1 MKKQLIIISALLF
14 SLSGFSQGIEFEHG
28 SWKEV
33 LEKAQQTNKP
43 IFVDVYTSWCGPCKK
58 MSKDIFPLTEV
69 GKVYNANFVCY
80 QIDAEKGDGVEI
92 AKKYEVK
99 SYPTYLFLK
108 SDGTLFSRSLGSMEA
123 EKFIAVSKTAIADMN
138 EPKSIAEWEKEYAE
152 KKNDPAFLL
161 DYMNK
166 RSKLGKSNTQLFDE
180 YLKLIPEERRTSD
193 TIVELYKKEERYLS
207 VNTLA
212 YTNLQKNQDKF
223 VSKIY
228 GLVYVYLADGVMNS
242 LHEAAKLKDSLLLT
256 TTIQAY
262 DLLSPYMKSLKS
274 KNELYMEYYKQVGD
288 SDKYLKYATDFC
300 NNQLMKIS
308 NDSIDKKDLIF
319 AQIIEKQINSGA
331 LAKLDSTQL
340 AQLKEFS
347 SHAERDKISQNL
359 NNIAWE
365 IFEKVS
371 NKNALQNALIWSG
384 RSLELS
390 PNKAAWL
397 DTYAN
402 LLYKQGQKEE
412 AIAKEEEA
420 LHHANTEEYKWF
432 EKTLVK
438 MKSGEKTWEN

>member
-28 SWKEV
+28 TWKEV
-33 LEKAQQTNKP
+33 LQKAQQSNKP
-43 IFVDVYTSWCGPCKK
+43 IFIDVYTSWCGPCKK

-69 GKVYNANFVCY
+69 GKVYNANFICY
-80 QIDAEKGDGVEI
+80 QIDAEKGDGIEI

-99 SYPTYLFLK
+99 AYPTYLFLK
-108 SDGTLFSRSLGSMEA
+108 NDGTLFSRSVGSMEV
-123 EKFIAVSKTAIADMN
+123 EKFIAISKTALTEMN
-138 EPKSIAEWEKEYAE
+138 DPKSIAMWEKEYVE

-166 RSKLGKSNTQLFDE
+166 RSKLGKSNNQLFDE
-180 YLKLIPEERRTSD
+180 YLKSIPEERRTSD
-193 TIVELYKKEERYLS
+193 TIVELYKKEERYLN
-207 VNTLA
+207 VNSLA
-212 YTNLQKNQDKF
+212 YKNLQKYQDKF

-242 LHEAAKLKDSLLLT
+242 IKEAAKLKDSQLLT

-262 DLLSPYMKSLKS
+262 DLLSPYLKSLKS

-288 SDKYLKYATDFC
+288 SEKYMKYATDFC

-308 NDSIDKKDLIF
+308 KDSIDKKDLIF
-319 AQIIEKQINSGA
+319 AEIIEKQIKSGA

-340 AQLKEFS
+340 SQLKEQTL
-347 SHAERDKISQNL
+347 HTERDRISLNL

-365 IFEKVS
+365 VFEKVS
-371 NKNALQNALIWSG
+371 NKNALQDALRWSG

-390 PNKAAWL
+390 PNNALWL

-402 LLYKQGQKEE
+402 LLYKLGQEE
-412 AIAKEEEA
+412 KAITKEEEA
-420 LHHANTEEYKWF
+420 LHYADKNSAKGLSE
-432 EKTLVK
+432 TLRK
-438 MKSGEKTWEN
+438 MKVGEKTWKD

>member
-28 SWKEV
+28 TWKEV
-33 LEKAQQTNKP
+33 LQKAQQSNKP
-43 IFVDVYTSWCGPCKK
+43 IFIDVYTSWCGPCKK

-69 GKVYNANFVCY
+69 GKVYNANFICY
-80 QIDAEKGDGVEI
+80 QIDAEKGDGIEI

-99 SYPTYLFLK
+99 AYPTYLFLK
-108 SDGTLFSRSLGSMEA
+108 NDGTLFSKLVGSMEV
-123 EKFIAVSKTAIADMN
+123 EKFIAISKTALTDMN
-138 EPKSIAEWEKEYAE
+138 DPKSIAMWEKEYVE

-166 RSKLGKSNTQLFDE
+166 RSKLGKSNNQLFDE
-180 YLKLIPEERRTSD
+180 YLKSIPEERRTSD
-193 TIVELYKKEERYLS
+193 TIVELYKKEERYLN
-207 VNTLA
+207 VNSLA

-242 LHEAAKLKDSLLLT
+242 LHEAAKLKDSLLLA

-288 SDKYLKYATDFC
+288 SEKYLKYATDFC

-308 NDSIDKKDLIF
+308 KDSIDKKDLIF
-319 AQIIEKQINSGA
+319 AKMIEKQINSGA

-340 AQLKEFS
+340 AQLKEQT
-347 SHAERDKISQNL
+347 SHTERDRISLNL
-359 NNIAWE
+359 NNIAWD

-371 NKNALQNALIWSG
+371 NKNVLKDALRWSG

-390 PNKAAWL
+390 PNKAPWL

-402 LLYKQGQKEE
+402 LLYKLGQKKE
-412 AIAKEEEA
+412 AIAKEEVA
-420 LHHANTEEYKWF
+420 LHYANTEEHKWF
-432 EKTLVK
+432 EKTLAK
-438 MKSGEKTWEN
+438 MKSGENTWEN